1 MEEVVHLIQQFMIM
15 DVNVW
20 KSLKNKKIKSDKGQ
34 AIFEFIIF
42 LPFFI
47 LFFAV
52 MVSVIGGI
60 NASINQQK
68 TLRGYFFY
76 TIRNNSTLPFNQD
89 MDSYLSKGV
98 LRVGAYSFG
107 FSKEQRGDNQLGPCF
122 KVPALRPRD
131 DTCEKGIE
139 DTVSGLIK
147 VFSAYGVCSAS
158 YIFSENN
165 VYVDNLSGVS
175 ISSSCSLSN

>member
-1 MEEVVHLIQQFMIM
+1 MEEAVHLIQQFMIM

-20 KSLKNKKIKSDKGQ
+20 KSFKNKKLKLEKGQ

-98 LRVGAYSFG
+98 SRVGAYSFG

-122 KVPALRPRD
+122 RVPALRPRD

-139 DTVSGLIK
+139 GWQRAMLLRGTALSLNIIPEVASEARRR
-147 VFSAYGVCSAS
+147 SAHVTSMRIGC
-158 YIFSENN
+158 
-165 VYVDNLSGVS
+165 
-175 ISSSCSLSN
+175 

>member
-1 MEEVVHLIQQFMIM
+1 MVGVVPRILQFMIM

-20 KSLKNKKIKSDKGQ
+20 KSHKNKKFQHQRGQ

-68 TLRGYFFY
+68 TLRGYFFH

-89 MDSYLSKGV
+89 MNSYLSSG
-98 LRVGAYSFG
+98 LSRIGAYSFG
-107 FSKEQRGDNQLGPCF
+107 FSKERRGAQQLGPCF
-122 KVPALRPRD
+122 KVP
-131 DTCEKGIE
+131 
-139 DTVSGLIK
+139 S
-147 VFSAYGVCSAS
+147 
-158 YIFSENN
+158 
-165 VYVDNLSGVS
+165 
-175 ISSSCSLSN
+175 

>member
-1 MEEVVHLIQQFMIM
+1 MIM

-20 KSLKNKKIKSDKGQ
+20 KSAKNKKIKSESGQ

-52 MVSVIGGI
+52 MVSVVGGI

-76 TIRNNSTLPFNQD
+76 SIRNNSTLPFNQD
-89 MDSYLSKGV
+89 MDSYLSKGI
-98 LRVGAYSFG
+98 RSVGAYSFG
-107 FSKEQRGDNQLGPCF
+107 FSKEQRGESQLGPCF
-122 KVPALRPRD
+122 RVPSLRPRD
-131 DTCEKGIE
+131 DTCDNGIE

-165 VYVDNLSGVS
+165 VFVDNLSGVS

>member
-1 MEEVVHLIQQFMIM
+1 
-15 DVNVW
+15 
-20 KSLKNKKIKSDKGQ
+20 
-34 AIFEFIIF
+34 
-42 LPFFI
+42 
-47 LFFAV
+47 

-68 TLRGYFFY
+68 TLRGYFFHS
-76 TIRNNSTLPFNQD
+76 IRNNSTLPFNQD
-89 MDSYLSKGV
+89 MDSYLSSGV
-98 LRVGAYSFG
+98 SRVGAYSFG
-107 FSKEQRGDNQLGPCF
+107 FSKEKRGNEQLGPCF
-122 KVPALRPRD
+122 KVPSLRPRD
-131 DTCEKGIE
+131 DSCEKGIS

-158 YIFSENN
+158 YSFSENK